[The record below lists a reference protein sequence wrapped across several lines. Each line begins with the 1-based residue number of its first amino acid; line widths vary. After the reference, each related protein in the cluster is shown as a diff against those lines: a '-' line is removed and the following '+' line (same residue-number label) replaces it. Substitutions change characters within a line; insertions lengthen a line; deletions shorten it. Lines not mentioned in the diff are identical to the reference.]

1 MEITNQTTMNQEVRK
16 ITRTGQAYT
25 EKNLSTATYYF
36 YWATKDMEYGVR
48 NVCKPKNTRKR
59 VLETEINYMERTW
72 KELQGAANERMA
84 WHELVEG
91 LGPDDR

>member
-1 MEITNQTTMNQEVRK
+1 
-16 ITRTGQAYT
+16 
-25 EKNLSTATYYF
+25 
-36 YWATKDMEYGVR
+36 MEYGVR
-48 NVCKPKNTRKR
+48 NVCRPKNTRKR

-72 KELQGAANERMA
+72 KELWGAANERMA